1 MKIFAIIPAG
11 GRGKRIDTSLP
22 KQFIKINSK
31 EIIYYTLKTFD
42 DSGLIDR
49 IVIPVN
55 KDYKPLLQNIISK
68 YKIKTPVDI
77 VDGGTERQDS
87 VYNALNSIKADDKD
101 IVVVHDAARPLLPL
115 EILISSITEAKKNKA
130 VVVAVKAKDT
140 LMKGEKIVDRYIDR
154 SGIYYVQTPQV
165 FEYGILSVA
174 MKKAMQENFYGTD
187 ESMLVKR
194 IGQEIKIVE
203 GSAFNFKVTERADL
217 EILKVLLQK

>member
-42 DSGLIDR
+42 DSDLIDR

-194 IGQEIKIVE
+194 SGQEIKIVE